1 MFYPVVM
8 VLLAKLIMLMIW
20 LIQKLILIFK
30 YVNHQVHQ
38 FEGVQIQI
46 QGAAQV
52 QAVHAVP
59 AIGQAPNVMN
69 ENVNDLENA
78 AHNVIIGNN
87 ELVLRNLRR
96 RN

>member
-1 MFYPVVM
+1 VVFYPVVM

-38 FEGVQIQI
+38 FEGVQIKI

-52 QAVHAVP
+52 QAVPAV
-59 AIGQAPNVMN
+59 GQALNVMN
-69 ENVNDLENA
+69 ENVAELENA